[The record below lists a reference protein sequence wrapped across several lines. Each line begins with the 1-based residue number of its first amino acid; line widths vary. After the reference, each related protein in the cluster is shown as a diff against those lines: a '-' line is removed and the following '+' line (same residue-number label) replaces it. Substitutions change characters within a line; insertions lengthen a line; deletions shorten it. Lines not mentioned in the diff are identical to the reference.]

1 MFRTMMLLLC
11 NAVKLSKSFLF
22 LPFFFGSR
30 GKAHLLERERSARRG
45 LQRGVAR
52 ADVGDEGHFAALLEL
67 REFS

>member
-1 MFRTMMLLLC
+1 MMLLLC
-11 NAVKLSKSFLF
+11 NAVKPSKSFLF
-22 LPFFFGSR
+22 LPFFGSR

-52 ADVGDEGHFAALLEL
+52 ADVRDEGHFAALLQL